1 MFQLHYTRCDC
12 RHHRQNTVK
21 IKDHQNVT
29 QHWMWRC
36 LRGLGRV
43 LYQSCVAVLGCLA
56 TLSENFFHRSLTQ
69 DQMRKEGK
77 YPLWLQIH
85 VPEYL
90 FAVLSNFRITENIA
104 YRTPANRVPRGTIF
118 QTSVLRGTQFKG
130 GLYFF
135 SHNFLQ

>member
-1 MFQLHYTRCDC
+1 MSTASAYSLADQVRAKRKYAEDQGPPKRDPALDVALPKRSRQSIVSKLRC
-12 RHHRQNTVK
+12 
-21 IKDHQNVT
+21 
-29 QHWMWRC
+29 
-36 LRGLGRV
+36 RV
-43 LYQSCVAVLGCLA
+43 GVSGDTERKL
-56 TLSENFFHRSLTQ
+56 LTQ

-90 FAVLSNFRITENIA
+90 FAVLSNFRITENVA

-118 QTSVLRGTQFKG
+118 QTSVLRGTQFKR